1 MVRPSIEAFVSDVV
15 TLTAATLRAAV
26 RILLV
31 FAVGDEARAQSINP
45 LPPVANNNV
54 QIWWAPMAWGLTAD
68 KQIDYTMHDLPTVF
82 SAPVEW
88 LNTRGTI
95 STFELPGNLV
105 WSYPEAPGGGALST
119 VVLWVR
125 THPTKKLNFGS
136 GFVANGGLCGV
147 GIEGESADPIYNVE
161 TGNIARIWQQAGGR
175 LDYFTMD
182 GPLFYARVPVS
193 QGGCGYTIQQAAE
206 KTSATMQVVLSYFP
220 DIKFIDADGP
230 GFEATAQWLDDMQ
243 AFHAALAAL
252 GTPVYATELDVGW
265 SSDLNGQTYS
275 QIVSQAV
282 PFLHLLGEH
291 VGLFLDA
298 DGSAANLA
306 DDATW
311 LAQYSINA
319 QTIANGHFGED
330 WIAAESWVALPRNN
344 LPETSA
350 VGFASVVPML
360 GKLMAK

>member
-1 MVRPSIEAFVSDVV
+1 
-15 TLTAATLRAAV
+15 
-26 RILLV
+26 
-31 FAVGDEARAQSINP
+31 
-45 LPPVANNNV
+45 
-54 QIWWAPMAWGLTAD
+54 
-68 KQIDYTMHDLPTVF
+68 MHDLPTVL
-82 SAPVEW
+82 SSPLEW
-88 LNTRGTI
+88 TDTRGII

-119 VVLWVR
+119 VVLWVSN
-125 THPTKKLNFGS
+125 HPTKKLNFGS

-147 GIEGESADPIYNVE
+147 GLEGESTDPVYNVE
-161 TGNIARIWQQAGGR
+161 TGNIARLWQQAGGR

-182 GPLFYARVPVS
+182 GPLYYARVPSS

-230 GFEATAQWLDDMQ
+230 GSEATAQWLADMQ

-265 SSDLNGQTYS
+265 STLNGQTYS
-275 QIVSQAV
+275 QVVSQAV

-298 DGSAANLA
+298 DGNAATMA
-306 DDATW
+306 DDQTW
-311 LAQYSINA
+311 LAQYAINA

-330 WIAAESWVALPRNN
+330 WIAAESWVGLPHNN
-344 LPETSA
+344 LPETSP